1 MENIEDAKLLL
12 DIKNG
17 CQKAFG
23 TLYSKYERF
32 LRAKIKYL
40 FGDNIEA
47 EEVVQDFFSDFW
59 EKRARITVHT
69 DCRSYLLKSAI
80 NRANNKLNKRKT
92 DHNREQKY
100 SRAAPP
106 FDDPSAHKDSL
117 SNEVVMAMDKYLPA
131 TDSNIMKQVYLEGR
145 KQQEVADELNISLP
159 TLRSA
164 IVRSGKA
171 LRKIF
176 KK

>member
-1 MENIEDAKLLL
+1 MENIEDARLLS

-23 TLYSKYERF
+23 TLYSRYERF
-32 LRAKIKYL
+32 LRAKITYL

-47 EEVVQDFFSDFW
+47 EEVVQDLFVDFW
-59 EKRARITVHT
+59 EKRERINVHT
-69 DCRSYLLKSAI
+69 DCRGYLMRAAI
-80 NRANNKLNKRKT
+80 NRANNKLSKRKT
-92 DHNREQKY
+92 DYHREQKY
-100 SRAAPP
+100 SREAPP

-117 SNEVVMAMDKYLPA
+117 SSEVVIAMDKYLPA
-131 TDSNIMKQVYLEGR
+131 ADSNIMKQVYLEGR

-159 TLRSA
+159 TLRGV

>member
-1 MENIEDAKLLL
+1 MENIEDAELLL
-12 DIKNG
+12 AIKNG
-17 CQKAFG
+17 SEKAFG
-23 TLYSKYERF
+23 TLYKKYQRF
-32 LRAKIKYL
+32 IALKISYM
-40 FGDNIEA
+40 FGDPGEA
-47 EEVVQDFFSDFW
+47 DDIVQDVFAEYW
-59 EKRARITVHT
+59 IKKEQINVHT
-69 DCRSYLLKSAI
+69 DCRGYLLRAAI

-92 DHNREQKY
+92 DYNREQRY

-117 SNEVVMAMDKYLPA
+117 SNEVVLALDKYLPA
-131 TDSNIMKQVYLEGR
+131 ADSNIMKQVYLEGR

-159 TLRSA
+159 TLRGV

>member
-23 TLYSKYERF
+23 TLYQRYERF
-32 LRAKIKYL
+32 IRLKISYM
-40 FGDNIEA
+40 FGDNVEA
-47 EEVVQDFFSDFW
+47 EEIVQDLFVDFW
-59 EKRARITVHT
+59 EKKDRINVHT
-69 DCRSYLLKSAI
+69 DCRGYLLKAAI
-80 NRANNKLNKRKT
+80 NHAKNKLSKRKT
-92 DHNREQKY
+92 DYNREQKY
-100 SRAAPP
+100 VRDAPAY
-106 FDDPSAHKDSL
+106 DDPSAHKDFFS
-117 SNEVVMAMDKYLPA
+117 SEVVLALDKLPA
-131 TDSNIMKQVYLEGR
+131 ADSNIMKQVYLEGR

-159 TLRSA
+159 TLRGV